1 MKRKILITDDDEGVQ
16 DIFKLIFEK
25 EGYEVEVLGEANKI
39 FENNYTIPDLFLL
52 DRQLS
57 GHDGLNVCKF
67 LKEQPATKD
76 IPVIIV
82 SASPGISKLA
92 LQAGANDFIEKP
104 FEKKSLLDIVSKWI
118 E

>member
-1 MKRKILITDDDEGVQ
+1 MKKRILITDDDEDMQ
-16 DIFKLIFEK
+16 DIYKTIFERK
-25 EGYEVEVLGEANKI
+25 GYEVEVVGEANKI

-67 LKEQPATKD
+67 LRDQPATKD

-82 SASPGISKLA
+82 SASPGLSQFA
-92 LQAGANDFIEKP
+92 PQAGANDFIEKP
-104 FEKKSLLDIVSKWI
+104 FEKKKLLDMVSKWI
-118 E
+118 K